1 MEKRR
6 RDPALGGAAQE
17 RLDKS
22 ITYVRNN
29 LSRMD
34 YAQRL
39 SGKHPIASGVTEA
52 ACGLIIKDR
61 MCNRGMRWS
70 LRTAQHIIT
79 LRSLIKST
87 GNGWKNFWSS
97 AFGQAIN

>member
-1 MEKRR
+1 
-6 RDPALGGAAQE
+6 
-17 RLDKS
+17 
-22 ITYVRNN
+22 
-29 LSRMD
+29 
-34 YAQRL
+34 
-39 SGKHPIASGVTEA
+39 
-52 ACGLIIKDR
+52 
-61 MCNRGMRWS
+61 MRWS